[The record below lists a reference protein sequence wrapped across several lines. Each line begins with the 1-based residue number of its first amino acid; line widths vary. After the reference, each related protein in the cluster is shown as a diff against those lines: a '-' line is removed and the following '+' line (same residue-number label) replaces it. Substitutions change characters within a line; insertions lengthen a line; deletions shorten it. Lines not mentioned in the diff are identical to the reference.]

1 LGFYSLFAAKNCP
14 NGQVI
19 SIEPD
24 KDLYEKILENLKINN
39 FKNVKCINCA
49 VSDVDRT
56 KIKLFKGM
64 NSTIFGSGDNFSLV
78 ESRTIDSIVSEFQ
91 LSHIDWMKI
100 DVESVEVMVLEGSTK
115 TLQITKN
122 LILEIHS
129 RKNAKECLKILK
141 EHGFHVE
148 IIRKS
153 SIKHSIPYN
162 VIQEMENDQGQV
174 LYYPLILAKK

>member
-1 LGFYSLFAAKNCP
+1 MNQEILNEITKQDYNSIKNR
-14 NGQVI
+14 
-19 SIEPD
+19 IE
-24 KDLYEKILENLKINN
+24 KFLVNEVNQ
-39 FKNVKCINCA
+39 
-49 VSDVDRT
+49 SGS
-56 KIKLFKGM
+56 KGV
-64 NSTIFGSGDNFSLV
+64 IFGLSGG
-78 ESRTIDSIVSEFQ
+78 IDSA
-91 LSHIDWMKI
+91 
-100 DVESVEVMVLEGSTK
+100 EVMVLEGATK